1 MTKTRADA
9 WTDHQDDLLA
19 TIVLKHIQSGSQ
31 QLRAFEEASD
41 ELDRTSAACA
51 FRWNATIKR
60 GYEVELKKAFK
71 LRRQHS
77 RHKVASIPI
86 ETLTVEPPIV
96 SSTLSA
102 NAALTARYEDVI
114 DTLQEEKRQLL
125 EYNRMLLQENKDL
138 KEMRDSV
145 LRILS

>member
-1 MTKTRADA
+1 MKTRSDL
-9 WTDHQDDLLA
+9 WTDEQDVLLA
-19 TIVLKHIQSGSQ
+19 SIVLKHIQSGSQ

-41 ELDRTSAACA
+41 ELERTSAACA
-51 FRWNATIKR
+51 FRWNATVKR

-71 LRRQHS
+71 LRRQLHNH
-77 RHKVASIPI
+77 RVASIPV
-86 ETLTVEPPIV
+86 ETPTVETPTV
-96 SSTLSA
+96 SSSLSA